1 MSIKPISKVTLSK
14 PPGVTFFYSLSHHLS
29 MALHQKK
36 SITLW
41 ISALII
47 AVLTLSCGD
56 KNQNT
61 VPTSSGV
68 KTGGEQLI
76 SNHLQELEGKRIGLV
91 MNPTAV
97 VDGVHM
103 LDTLIALNVEIAALF
118 APEHGFRGEAGAGEK
133 IEDGVDQQTGLP
145 VYSLYGNT
153 RKPTPEMLE
162 GIDLLIFDMQDV
174 GARFYTYHATMGL
187 VIEAAAD
194 ADIPVWILDR
204 PNPLGGEYLSGWVR
218 DDKFSSFVGPYPIP
232 VAHGM
237 TLGELAQMMA
247 GEGWLE
253 SEAEPNVRVVEM
265 EGWNRSMLW
274 PETDLPWI
282 APSPNLPTFE
292 HAFVYLG
299 TCLIEGTSLSEGR
312 GTESP
317 FLTLGSPDTEIS
329 EEEITQLDSRI
340 AGASI
345 TPIEFTPREIPGV
358 ALNPKHEGELS
369 SGIRIQVDDYNAYKP
384 FENGLIILSELMQHT
399 PESTTRDFIYKLAG
413 TEEIDKIISGEIKP
427 TDADFNLRSFLSERE
442 QYLIY

>member
-1 MSIKPISKVTLSK
+1 
-14 PPGVTFFYSLSHHLS
+14 
-29 MALHQKK
+29 MASYQLK
-36 SITLW
+36 SILLW
-41 ISALII
+41 ISVLLL
-47 AVLTLSCGD
+47 AVLTFSCVPDG
-56 KNQNT
+56 QNSKE
-61 VPTSSGV
+61 TSSGV
-68 KTGGEQLI
+68 KTGGGQLL

-103 LDTLIALNVEIAALF
+103 LDTLMALDVEITALF

-145 VYSLYGNT
+145 VYSLYGSS
-153 RKPTPEMLE
+153 RKPTSDMLE
-162 GIDLLIFDMQDV
+162 GIDLLLFDMQDV

-194 ADIPVWILDR
+194 AGVPVWILDR
-204 PNPLGGEYLSGWVR
+204 PNPLGGNYVSGWIR
-218 DDKFSSFVGPYPIP
+218 ENKFTSFVGPYPIP

-237 TLGELAQMMA
+237 TLGELALMMA
-247 GEGWLE
+247 GEGWLDTE
-253 SEAEPNVRVVEM
+253 TDPMPRVIEM

-312 GTESP
+312 GTENP
-317 FLTLGSPDTEIS
+317 FLTLGSPGTSMS
-329 EEEITQLDSRI
+329 EEEINQLNSRI

-345 TPIEFTPREIPGV
+345 SPIEFTPREIPGV
-358 ALNPKHEGELS
+358 ALNPKHESELS
-369 SGIRIQVDDYNAYKP
+369 SGIRIQIDDYNTYQP

-399 PESTTRDFIYKLAG
+399 PDADTRDFLYKLAG
-413 TEEIDKIISGEIKP
+413 TGEIDKIISGELQP
-427 TDADFNLRSFLSERE
+427 ENSDFDLSPFMNLRD